1 MHKRIVTLLAGSI
14 LLAGCTAPF
23 TEAPTATNFK
33 QTDQNKFQSA
43 AHWQVIANDSAAE
56 LIKTLPSGHPPLYIK
71 QTAEDSKFQK
81 AFNQKLMQALLAKG
95 YPVMKGL
102 NTPGT
107 LEVEVKTDY
116 VRWKDR
122 PARDPIM
129 GEMTTLAGGLW
140 VLRNIGK
147 HTSAGAA
154 MMGAAVSADVYFAVN
169 SKYAKGPRPKHEL
182 VVSTTVS
189 SSDRFYANVTNVYYT
204 TEKDFHNYAT
214 QLAPT
219 RLPVKGY

>member
-33 QTDQNKFQSA
+33 QTDQRKFQSA
-43 AHWQVIANDSAAE
+43 AHWQMIVDHTVSGLKRN
-56 LIKTLPSGHPPLYIK
+56 LPSGKPLYIR
-71 QTAEDSKFQK
+71 QTPEDSKFQK

-95 YPVMKGL
+95 YPVMKNL